1 MGLFGMFA
9 TMFTGGVYAVESCK
23 EDNYTSKQREQA
35 RLDGKI
41 TYSVNGKDYL
51 TSTGEQ
57 VFVWGGQVKSLK
69 TGQIVYDMNKEYY
82 MEQNRNALAE
92 AKAKGKKY
100 IRFYYHADPNSD
112 RGYSSYPTE
121 VSTLKRFEVYPI
133 VYKNKDKGYIWDFAF
148 YKRYYNG
155 SELGDSIEIT
165 REEFEEL
172 GGDLMGMTPEQYEEQ
187 KRKEHNEF
195 MKEVNKKLKKRR

>member
-1 MGLFGMFA
+1 MGLFGVFA
-9 TMFTGGVYAVESCK
+9 TMFSGGVYAVESCK
-23 EDNYTSKQREQA
+23 EASYTSSQREQA
-35 RLDGKI
+35 RRDGKV

-69 TGQIVYDMNKEYY
+69 TGKIVYDMHKEYY
-82 MEQNRNALAE
+82 MEQNKKAIAD

-100 IRFYYHADPNSD
+100 MNFYYHPDVNSD

-121 VSTLKRFEVYPI
+121 VSTLKRFKVYPI

-155 SELGDSIEIT
+155 NELGDSIEIT

-172 GGDLMGMTPEQYEEQ
+172 GGDLRGMTPEQYEEQ

-195 MKEVNKKLKKRR
+195 MKEVNRKLKKRR